1 MKKSNLLLS
10 LSKKYP
16 FLDTSQINQIFNI
29 IFDEMTKALKN
40 NKRIEI
46 RGFGSFSLRSRKV
59 QTSFPSED
67 NRINLIDR
75 NVIYFRM
82 GKELFN
88 QLNHS
93 DENK

>member
-16 FLDTSQINQIFNI
+16 FLDASQINQIFDI

-67 NRINLIDR
+67 NRMNLIDR

-93 DENK
+93 DESK

>member
-1 MKKSNLLLS
+1 MKKSDLTLS
-10 LSKKYP
+10 LSKLYP
-16 FLDTSQINQIFNI
+16 FLDASQINQIFDI
-29 IFDEMTKALKN
+29 IFDEMTKGLKN

-59 QTSFPSED
+59 QTNFPSED
-67 NRINLIDR
+67 NKINLIDR

-88 QLNHS
+88 KLNHF
-93 DENK
+93 DESK